1 MIHKIMIPKQGV
13 NVDEAMILKWYKS
26 EGDAVKTGDP
36 LAEVETSKA
45 IFEVVAEAEGILV
58 KILYKENETT
68 RITDIIGIIAL
79 PDETEES
86 IKKTIDEIE
95 RIPKDEFA
103 YQHEVYKEWKK
114 VKPEP
119 VSRSLSSAAR
129 KPEVRISPRAKKLI
143 KEEGLSLEEIKT
155 KLAGESITAEMV
167 ERLVQTTRK
176 AVIYGAG
183 LGAKQVVEITRN
195 LPHIEVV
202 GLLDDD
208 KNSWKQKR
216 LGYSILGGFDTLF
229 ELYREKK
236 IDGVIL
242 SFHSEVRKKLFLKIK
257 EHNPDL
263 PVLSLVDSR
272 ASVGMEVR
280 IEEGVFIEA
289 GAIIGPGTKIKRGA
303 ILDVGVVVCHD
314 CYIGEFCHLSPGCI
328 LSGVVNLTENVMVGV
343 GASINSWVTVGKNA
357 LITPGSGVMNDVE
370 DNVIVS
376 GIPAVVIGKS
386 KRR

>member
-1 MIHKIMIPKQGV
+1 MIHKMMIPKQGV
-13 NVDEAMILKWYKS
+13 NVDEAKILRWYKS
-26 EGDAVKTGDP
+26 VGEAVKTGDP
-36 LAEVETSKA
+36 LAEVETSKSVS
-45 IFEVVAEAEGILV
+45 EVLAETEGILV
-58 KILYKENETT
+58 KILHKEEETV
-68 RITDIIGIIAL
+68 RITDIIGIIAS

-86 IKKTIDEIE
+86 IKKTIEEIKKT
-95 RIPKDEFA
+95 PKEEFA

-114 VKPEP
+114 VQPEP
-119 VSRSLSSAAR
+119 VTTGLSSASR
-129 KPEVRISPRAKKLI
+129 NTEVRISPRAKKLI
-143 KEEGLSLEEIKT
+143 KERGLSLEEIKT
-155 KLAGESITAEMV
+155 KLTRGSITGEMV
-167 ERLVQTTRK
+167 ERLAQSTKK

-195 LPHIEVV
+195 LPDIEVV

-229 ELYREKK
+229 ELYLDKK

-257 EHNPDL
+257 EHKPDL
-263 PVLSLVDSR
+263 PILPLVDPR
-272 ASVGMEVR
+272 ASVGMDVE

-289 GAIIGPGTKIKRGA
+289 GAIIGPGTKLKRGA
-303 ILDVGVVVCHD
+303 ILDVGVVICHD
-314 CYIGEFCHLSPGCI
+314 CHIGEFSHLSPGCI

-343 GASINSWVTVGKNA
+343 GASINSCVTVGKNV

>member
-13 NVDEAMILKWYKS
+13 NVDEAKILRWYKS
-26 EGDAVKTGDP
+26 EGESVKTGDP
-36 LAEVETSKA
+36 LAEVETSKSV
-45 IFEVVAEAEGILV
+45 FEVVAESEGTLVRILH
-58 KILYKENETT
+58 KANETA
-68 RITDIIGIIAL
+68 RITDIIGIITS

-86 IKKTIDEIE
+86 VERIIDEIE
-95 RIPKDEFA
+95 KSLKEEFM
-103 YQHEVYKEWKK
+103 YQHEVYREWKK

-119 VSRSLSSAAR
+119 VPESLTAAAP
-129 KPEVRISPRAKKLI
+129 KAELRISPRVKKLI
-143 KEEGLSLEEIKT
+143 KEKGLSLEEIRT
-155 KLAGESITAEMV
+155 KLTGESITAEMV
-167 ERLVQTTRK
+167 ERMAQSTKK

-195 LPHIEVV
+195 LPHIRVI

-216 LGYSILGGFDTLF
+216 LGYSILGGFDTLL
-229 ELYREKK
+229 ELFSGKK

-242 SFHSEVRKKLFLKIK
+242 SFHSEVRKKVFLKIK
-257 EHNPDL
+257 EHKPDL
-263 PVLSLVDSR
+263 PILSLVDPR
-272 ASVGMEVR
+272 AHVGMEVE

-289 GAIIGPGTKIKRGA
+289 GAIIGPGAKIKRGA

-314 CYIGEFCHLSPGCI
+314 CYIGEFSHLSPSCI

-343 GASINSWVTVGKNA
+343 GASINSWVTVGKNV
-357 LITPGSGVMNDVE
+357 LITPSSGVMNDVE
-370 DNVIVS
+370 DNVIIS